1 MTDERRTERA
11 DCVNGK
17 IKKDKVR
24 QETKKCEDKR
34 MKGIGV
40 SG

>member
-1 MTDERRTERA
+1 MTEERRTERA

-24 QETKKCEDKR
+24 HKR
-34 MKGIGV
+34 QKNVRIRE
-40 SG
+40 